1 MQKKGKKEIKM
12 IRVLLF
18 ILFIYGFALSAEKDI
33 KLFDRIVMVVNG
45 QPVLQSE
52 LELAMQW
59 FGIKDKKEAA
69 RKLIDQIIVAQAA
82 EKAGIRVSPE
92 EIEDAVLRIA
102 QANKMNSV
110 EEFKKKLIE
119 QNISFTEFKDLIKRE
134 LLIRRYI
141 QIHLRR
147 VLFGGIKEGKQV
159 KLRKVRIIFISTK
172 DKDFKEKYDYIVKNL
187 NKNNFA
193 QLAKKYSDDPVTAE
207 KGGLLGEIRK
217 GDLIK
222 KLDEEIWRRKVGEI
236 FEIPVK
242 NGVYFVYIEDEKE
255 QLINEQPSGEEIAEK
270 LKKEY
275 EIQLNKLRE
284 KAVIE
289 YLDKSLE

>member
-1 MQKKGKKEIKM
+1 MG
-12 IRVLLF
+12 RLLLIF
-18 ILFIYGFALSAEKDI
+18 LFVWSFAFSTEKDL

-59 FGIKDKKEAA
+59 FGIKNKKEAA
-69 RKLIDQIIVAQAA
+69 EKLIDQIIVAQAA
-82 EKAGIRVSPE
+82 EKSGIRVAPE
-92 EIEDAVLRIA
+92 EVEDAILRIA
-102 QANKMNSV
+102 KANKMNSV
-110 EEFKKKLIE
+110 EDFKKKLIE

-147 VLFGGIKEGKQV
+147 VLFGGIKEGKQI
-159 KLRKVRIIFISTK
+159 KLRKVRIIFLSTK
-172 DKDFKEKYDYIVKNL
+172 DKDFKERYDFLVKNL
-187 NKNNFA
+187 NKDNFPQFA
-193 QLAKKYSDDPVTAE
+193 RKYSDDPITAE
-207 KGGLLGEIRK
+207 KGGLLGEVRK

-222 KLDEEIWRRKVGEI
+222 RLDEEIWKRKVGDI
-236 FEIPVK
+236 FEVPVK
-242 NGVYFVYIEDEKE
+242 NGIYFVYIEDEKE
-255 QLINEQPSGEEIAEK
+255 KLINEQPSGEEIAEK

-289 YLDKSLE
+289 YLDKSLQ